1 MNLKSKISFKIQN
14 IQGLWKFETYNL
26 YREIYNRIWELS
38 QLQDYHRGK
47 SHLYSLSK
55 LFSKTS
61 NALQWEEESLYR
73 LLQTDLNYFEAYG
86 SEIFRIHWKLFV
98 FLCRCLWIWR
108 RFWSLPFWRAV
119 LDELSA
125 FSQTDFYFTKH
136 HKIVFK
142 KLFLKIIIKYDH
154 SF

>member
-61 NALQWEEESLYR
+61 NVVQWEEESSYKFLEM
-73 LLQTDLNYFEAYG
+73 DLNYFEIYR
-86 SEIFRIHWKLFV
+86 SKIFWIHQKLFV
-98 FLCRCLWIWR
+98 FLCRCLWNWR
-108 RFWSLPFWRAV
+108 RFWSPLFWRAV
-119 LDELSA
+119 LDESLA